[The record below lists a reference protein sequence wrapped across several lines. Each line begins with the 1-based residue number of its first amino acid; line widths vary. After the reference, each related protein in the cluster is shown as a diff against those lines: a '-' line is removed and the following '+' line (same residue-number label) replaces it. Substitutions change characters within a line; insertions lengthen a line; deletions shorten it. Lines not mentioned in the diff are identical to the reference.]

1 MADEPEHFVC
11 QCFFTHNIFL
21 NDYEAHVTF
30 KSKVQFENE
39 YRKALY
45 HRGCTTDEQW
55 QEVLKQVEDEIERRK
70 KLGRDSQRRK
80 KIIITDY
87 KPLHPDVY
95 ILQESFLADNFL
107 SLVHY
112 ARDDVT
118 ATADGLLSMIKHC
131 DGKPNTMNNF
141 GVLLNELGFD
151 ENFFSPLRT
160 NYLMPITR
168 LLYPECGGNT
178 LDSHK
183 AFTVHYKI
191 GEDLD
196 LSYHYDNAEVTLNVS
211 LGKEFVGGELF
222 FGDMRQVPLRDT
234 ECTQCE
240 HVTSYGLLH
249 RGQHMHGALPIQS
262 GERINLIIWMR
273 SSVVRNKLCPMCGM
287 EPRLMP
293 CSGEGDGFTT
303 GNSVPVCSAL

>member
-1 MADEPEHFVC
+1 
-11 QCFFTHNIFL
+11 
-21 NDYEAHVTF
+21 
-30 KSKVQFENE
+30 
-39 YRKALY
+39 
-45 HRGCTTDEQW
+45 
-55 QEVLKQVEDEIERRK
+55 
-70 KLGRDSQRRK
+70 
-80 KIIITDY
+80 
-87 KPLHPDVY
+87 
-95 ILQESFLADNFL
+95 
-107 SLVHY
+107 
-112 ARDDVT
+112 
-118 ATADGLLSMIKHC
+118 
-131 DGKPNTMNNF
+131 MNNF

-151 ENFFSPLRT
+151 EKLISPLRT

-183 AFTVHYKI
+183 AFTVHYKM

-211 LGKEFVGGELF
+211 LGKEFIGGELF
-222 FGDMRQVPLRDT
+222 FGDMRQVPLKDT

-273 SSVVRNKLCPMCGM
+273 SSVVRDKLCPMCDM
-287 EPRLMP
+287 EPRLVP

-303 GNSVPVCSAL
+303 RNSVPVCSAL

>member
-1 MADEPEHFVC
+1 M
-11 QCFFTHNIFL
+11 
-21 NDYEAHVTF
+21 
-30 KSKVQFENE
+30 
-39 YRKALY
+39 
-45 HRGCTTDEQW
+45 
-55 QEVLKQVEDEIERRK
+55 LKQVEDEIERRK

-107 SLVHY
+107 SLVRY
-112 ARDDVT
+112 AKDDVT

-131 DGKPNTMNNF
+131 DAEKVYSFQVFTPEFCKKFIEEISNFENTDLPKGRPNTMNNF